1 MKTTGKGRPLSR
13 DQIADAL
20 DRLDPSCD
28 RAEWIKIGAAVKAA
42 GEEIGEDLFEVWR
55 AWSERGETYNGK
67 TIAADWKALLRGTG
81 GKSISAGTLVFMAKA
96 KGWVDPRT
104 EKVTL
109 AGMSRSNQT
118 RKAPPEMIE
127 TDPDKIAEARRK
139 VAKTLEKDGF
149 FIVAEYRY
157 SDDFFVYRIEHPTRK
172 KEMRPVSFDGFGW
185 TPKAPEGLR
194 PIYRLERILEADPKT
209 PVFIVEGE
217 KCVEAAESVGLLA
230 TTSSNGYGSAGRTD
244 WSPLKGRSVVV
255 MPDRDTAGE
264 AYLADLAKILRGL
277 ECEIRVVRL
286 ESSRHREIP
295 EGFDIADWIEERE
308 ETEPEALGSL
318 LAKTAAETTPIARR
332 PGASLL
338 DDLEGFEKSLAET
351 HGIEFIGL
359 PSGCFPRLDLMLDG
373 WQGLGVL
380 AAEPGLG
387 KTTLLLQAGLGIVAR
402 NPDAAFVFLSLEM
415 GRESMKRRL
424 VCQATRIPYRTLRKG
439 DPKAVEG
446 EDGLRLSGDDRRR
459 LAKGLRDLRDLAPRI
474 SIVDGE
480 DMGRGLGLDEFGDRL
495 VQRVEAFKARA
506 GCSRAFVVVDH
517 LGRLPTG
524 SDNLSGLERDEA
536 RISGLL
542 AAQRRLGS
550 DPVVVI
556 SQVRK
561 LDYGKPGLASAK
573 GSAEIGYSPD
583 FMLAAWRDDEEGGAA
598 AYGLDPSIPKET
610 RFMVEIVKGRDGM
623 IRGRVPMKFL
633 VDEQRIEEE
642 IR

>member
-1 MKTTGKGRPLSR
+1 M
-13 DQIADAL
+13 
-20 DRLDPSCD
+20 
-28 RAEWIKIGAAVKAA
+28 
-42 GEEIGEDLFEVWR
+42 
-55 AWSERGETYNGK
+55 
-67 TIAADWKALLRGTG
+67 
-81 GKSISAGTLVFMAKA
+81 
-96 KGWVDPRT
+96 
-104 EKVTL
+104 
-109 AGMSRSNQT
+109 
-118 RKAPPEMIE
+118 
-127 TDPDKIAEARRK
+127 
-139 VAKTLEKDGF
+139 
-149 FIVAEYRY
+149 
-157 SDDFFVYRIEHPTRK
+157 
-172 KEMRPVSFDGFGW
+172 
-185 TPKAPEGLR
+185 
-194 PIYRLERILEADPKT
+194 
-209 PVFIVEGE
+209 
-217 KCVEAAESVGLLA
+217 
-230 TTSSNGYGSAGRTD
+230 
-244 WSPLKGRSVVV
+244 
-255 MPDRDTAGE
+255 
-264 AYLADLAKILRGL
+264 
-277 ECEIRVVRL
+277 
-286 ESSRHREIP
+286 
-295 EGFDIADWIEERE
+295 
-308 ETEPEALGSL
+308 
-318 LAKTAAETTPIARR
+318 
-332 PGASLL
+332 
-338 DDLEGFEKSLAET
+338 
-351 HGIEFIGL
+351 
-359 PSGCFPRLDLMLDG
+359 MLDG

-561 LDYGKPGLASAK
+561 TDYGKPGLASAK